1 MTHTKYINATAI
13 RVCLK
18 LNGKVFLNA
27 CLSKKKSIAFCIK
40 KAHSILYPD
49 IPFIILAI
57 TNFALIYHLRS
68 TILIFTL
75 LTMPATLVAAYY
87 SELVTSYKGQV
98 LLVAGDSCGFSYHA
112 LSIIILSVTNKR
124 FFRKLKGI
132 FYTKPE
138 IHLNTIGLH
147 DTTL

>member
-1 MTHTKYINATAI
+1 MISNT
-13 RVCLK
+13 
-18 LNGKVFLNA
+18 G
-27 CLSKKKSIAFCIK
+27 
-40 KAHSILYPD
+40 
-49 IPFIILAI
+49 
-57 TNFALIYHLRS
+57 LIYYLRS
-68 TILIFTL
+68 IQKNSSLNDQQKKRQASVTITIIAMTLIFIL

-87 SELVTSYKGQV
+87 NELVTSYKGQV